1 MSQND
6 ERAFFVDD
14 ELVERLMRG
23 DSPAAKPK
31 THRHAETSALAN
43 AIKLAA
49 AGRLDDAVKELEGAA
64 ARGEKPAEIYS
75 GLGHL
80 RFEQQKWGEAA
91 ACYSKVIAAD
101 ANNAVA
107 HYNLGLA
114 LERQGQFDQAGRS
127 FETALSLNPALWQ
140 AHTGRGLCL
149 LHLGQAEQALPHFD
163 QALKSSP
170 GQDRTLFGKAVALHQ
185 LGKFDEAVEIY

>member
-23 DSPAAKPK
+23 DTLAAKPK
-31 THRHAETSALAN
+31 TQRPAETNALGN
-43 AIKLAA
+43 AVKLAA
-49 AGRLDDAVKELEGAA
+49 AGRLDEAIKELEGAA
-64 ARGEKPAEIYS
+64 ARGESPAEVYS

-80 RFEQQKWGEAA
+80 RFEQQKWGEAG
-91 ACYSKVIAAD
+91 ACYSKVIAAEG
-101 ANNAVA
+101 NNATA

-127 FETALSLNPALWQ
+127 FETAISLDQRLWQ
-140 AHTGRGLCL
+140 AHTGRGLSL
-149 LHLGQAEQALPHFD
+149 LHL
-163 QALKSSP
+163 
-170 GQDRTLFGKAVALHQ
+170 
-185 LGKFDEAVEIY
+185 

>member
-23 DSPAAKPK
+23 DTLAAKPK
-31 THRHAETSALAN
+31 TQRPAETTALGN
-43 AIKLAA
+43 AVKLAA
-49 AGRLDDAVKELEGAA
+49 AGRLDDAIKELEGAA
-64 ARGEKPAEIYS
+64 ARGESPAEVYS

-80 RFEQQKWGEAA
+80 RFEQQKWGESA

-101 ANNAVA
+101 PTNVIA

-114 LERQGQFDQAGRS
+114 LERQGQFDEASRA
-127 FETALSLNPALWQ
+127 FEKTLSLDQRLWQ

-149 LHLGQAEQALPHFD
+149 LHLGRLDQALQDFD
-163 QALKSSP
+163 QALRSSP
-170 GQDRTLFGKAVALHQ
+170 GQDRTLFGKAVALQ
-185 LGKFDEAVEIY
+185 QFALAGL